1 MWYEGCYWEG
11 DVISFCSLD
20 VFIQRALLWW
30 FFFFLWRSYWS
41 SLQNSR
47 TVSLPDSQLA
57 VSGCVLAASISSL
70 LWWSTLA
77 VFLWSYTVCY
87 WTFYVATGSQSPF
100 SAVFYENCLVFSGHP
115 LTHPKFRSCTT
126 TLFTSASYCRI
137 LVVSFVFQFFFQIM
151 SFFARAIVASSFL
164 LWISSRLPSFDP
176 SFITFLQFRSSYLDP
191 LFKVVYLVFS
201 SFTNRFLLFI
211 ISFAFS

>member
-1 MWYEGCYWEG
+1 MSSPFVRLMSSFSVPYYGGSSSSSEDLTGPLFKIVGHSPAGQSAGSLRMCPSSFYLLSVM
-11 DVISFCSLD
+11 VIYIGSVPVILYSLLLD
-20 VFIQRALLWW
+20 ILCGHWIPITFFSCLLWKM
-30 FFFFLWRSYWS
+30 FS
-41 SLQNSR
+41 
-47 TVSLPDSQLA
+47 
-57 VSGCVLAASISSL
+57 
-70 LWWSTLA
+70 
-77 VFLWSYTVCY
+77 FLWS
-87 WTFYVATGSQSPF
+87 F
-100 SAVFYENCLVFSGHP
+100 SNTPQVPQLYNS
-115 LTHPKFRSCTT
+115 

-164 LWISSRLPSFDP
+164 LWISSRSPSFDP
-176 SFITFLQFRSSYLDP
+176 SFITFLHFLSYYLDP